1 MQVGNPWAA
10 GQLRTD
16 VVVVDGSVCVRLQ
29 GELDLATAPDLWRAC
44 EVLDGQLEA
53 GLSVFVDLAEL
64 QFLDAAGLGTLVRL
78 RNRVRA
84 AGGHLSVLDPS
95 PPIRRVFEHA
105 GLDALVDRAAAAGDG
120 SAAPC

>member
-1 MQVGNPWAA
+1 MQAGNPWAA

-44 EVLDGQLEA
+44 EVLDGRLEP
-53 GLSVFVDLAEL
+53 GVSVFVDLAEL
-64 QFLDAAGLGTLVRL
+64 HFLDAAGLGTLVRL
-78 RNRVRA
+78 RNRVQA

-95 PPIRRVFEHA
+95 PPVRRVFEHA
-105 GLDALVDRAAAAGDG
+105 RLQGLVASAAAEGG
-120 SAAPC
+120 TAAPC